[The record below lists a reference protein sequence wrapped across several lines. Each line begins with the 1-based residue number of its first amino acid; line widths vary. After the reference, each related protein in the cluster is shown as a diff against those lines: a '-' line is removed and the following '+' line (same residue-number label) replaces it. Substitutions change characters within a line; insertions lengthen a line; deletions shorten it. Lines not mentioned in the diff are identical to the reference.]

1 MVVFLPSA
9 PTSVVLLAT
18 RARMEEKLLSLGP
31 KDYLGVSCH
40 GEEGEKKRLL
50 VNHWPAEHN
59 ARTSVL
65 ARTHLC
71 VVEVGQGVPAS
82 HII

>member
-1 MVVFLPSA
+1 MEKKLPSW
-9 PTSVVLLAT
+9 
-18 RARMEEKLLSLGP
+18 GP

-40 GEEGEKKRLL
+40 GEGGEKKRFLL
-50 VNHWPAEHN
+50 NHLPAEHN
-59 ARTSVL
+59 AHTSVL

-82 HII
+82 RII